1 MVSLFSGALPVQG
14 KMQDTGAFI
23 RAERMPQCK
32 NSCSRRFQD
41 PVKWGLRKPRVLR
54 FSSPSPL
61 SVACILSSSLG
72 ITTPPCA
79 YFIVI
84 RQEGIFYLLPW
95 KYPLSVNGCNTACTL
110 VPPPFLC
117 FCLRVLHQLYSFVIG
132 EEECLV
138 SSLSPCVC
146 VHTAGFLISVFLF
159 VSD

>member
-110 VPPPFLC
+110 VPPSLPLFLLASSASTVQ
-117 FCLRVLHQLYSFVIG
+117 FCHWRGRMLGVI
-132 EEECLV
+132 
-138 SSLSPCVC
+138 P
-146 VHTAGFLISVFLF
+146 
-159 VSD
+159 